1 MRDEQKKA
9 LLSVVGFIVIFFAL
23 WGLGDV
29 ALPKHVPVG
38 AVLEGLIIGGL
49 FSLPA
54 MGLVLV
60 YRSARII
67 NFAQMEIG
75 GVAGTVSVALMLG
88 NHVSYAISC
97 LAGIGSAIAIGFLID
112 RIVIWRFQ
120 NAPRLI
126 LTVATIGVMQLLGAI
141 EYEIPNLYP
150 QAAFQNLS
158 KFSVPFSFTKSI
170 SGFVFDGNS
179 LLAAIVV
186 PVVAILIWIFVSRT
200 DLGAG
205 IRACADSS
213 ERALLLG
220 IPVRTLSLITWVVAS
235 VLSAIGWILSQH
247 IIGVTIGQPLGPQ
260 YLIFPLA
267 AAAIGRFESLPITF
281 AASLLLGVFRQG
293 VFFGTSNESISEL
306 GFVIVIFLALALQR
320 QNYTKVWESGLGAF
334 KAVAEVRPLP
344 EIVSKTTAIK
354 LLKLTLVIAGI
365 LIFVVLPAFNNSLT
379 STSHFA
385 DAISIAIY
393 AIVAVS
399 LVVLTGWA
407 GQLSF
412 GQFGIV
418 AAGSSA
424 TAVALM
430 SWHLNV
436 ALAILFAIPVGIVI
450 SLIIGIPALRLP
462 GLNLAVITF
471 AFAQLMYDYFLNS
484 ANIPVLSPNVV
495 NFGPL
500 FGRIDLT
507 DQRSLYYVCL
517 VVVVLTALGA
527 RNLLKSRTGR
537 VIRAIRDNERAGAA
551 YGASPLRAKLVAFT
565 YSGAAAGIAGALY
578 VISLRQMSQG
588 AFLPDYSINVFTM
601 VVVGGMA
608 SLLGGISG
616 AILFGIIYIATQ
628 NSPAWEYF
636 STGAVYLLIL
646 YFLPQGISGVIY
658 QIRDYLVR
666 NVLFKKLF
674 EQKQELSTEGSASV
688 IPGPTH
694 DAALRLTALEDLEI
708 AGKQTRQQPVQVGNP
723 QLAMLGC
730 FEVDAGYGRAQVL
743 YGVSVAVTPGE
754 ILALLGTNGAGKS
767 TLLRVFS
774 GLLKPKSGEIYF
786 DSKEITNLS
795 TLERVKSGLIMVPG
809 GRGVFGSLT
818 VEENLRLAAWMYKR
832 DKEFVRSTLTKVFT
846 LFPALSKR
854 TKVKASMLS
863 GGEQQMLTLAQALF
877 CKPKVLLI
885 DELSL
890 GLAPTVVAELLNA
903 VRAMAQEGMTIV
915 IVEQSVNVATAIAN
929 RAVFMERGQVRFSG
943 PTPSI
948 EQQPNLLRS
957 VFLRAASKA
966 ANRIR
971 SEHEA
976 QRIIDRQSITAFGVV
991 NITKRFGAVTA
1002 LDEIT
1007 ISVSKG
1013 EILGIIGANG
1023 AGKTTLF
1030 DVCSGFLEPDS
1041 GRVVME
1047 GVNITAL
1054 APYQR
1059 AIRGLGRVF
1068 QDAQLFP
1075 SLTLK
1080 EVLAVALERH
1090 VEVKDPLAGIL
1101 GLAKVAESERKIS
1114 ARVDEL
1120 IELMGLGRWRNAFVS
1135 ELSTGT
1141 RRVVDLACAM
1151 AHRPRVL
1158 LLDEPSAGMA
1168 QRESE
1173 AMGELL
1179 LGLRAETGAT
1189 FVVIEHDVPLVSY
1202 VSDRLVCLHLGRV
1215 IAEGQVNSVLENPAV
1230 IAAYLGRDET
1240 TIQRSSMPRP
1250 SVAPTGVAPQRTP
1263 WAPPTQPPAAT

>member
-1 MRDEQKKA
+1 VRPEQKKA
-9 LLSVVGFIVIFFAL
+9 LFSVIGFIAIFFAL
-23 WGLGDV
+23 WGLGDI
-29 ALPKHVPVG
+29 ALPKTIPGG
-38 AVLEGLIIGGL
+38 AIIQGLIIGGL

-75 GVAGTVSVALMLG
+75 GLAGAVAVALMLG
-88 NHVSYAISC
+88 NHVSFAIAC
-97 LAGIGSAIAIGFLID
+97 LAGIGSAILVGVLID
-112 RIVIWRFQ
+112 RIIIWRFQ

-126 LTVATIGVMQLLGAI
+126 LTVATIGVMQILGAI

-150 QAAFQNLS
+150 QGAFQNPA
-158 KFSVPFSFTKSI
+158 KFSVPFSFTKNV

-186 PVVAILIWIFVSRT
+186 PVVALLLWLFVSKT

-220 IPVRTLSLITWVVAS
+220 IPVRMLSLITWVVAS

-247 IIGVTIGQPLGPQ
+247 IIGFSIGQPLGPQ

-267 AAAIGRFESLPITF
+267 AAAIGRFESLPITL
-281 AASLLLGVFRQG
+281 AASLILGAFRQS
-293 VFFGTSNESISEL
+293 VFFSTSNESISEV

-344 EIVSKTTAIK
+344 DIVSKTTLIRV
-354 LLKLTLVIAGI
+354 LKIALAVAGL
-365 LIFVVLPAFNNSLT
+365 LIFVVLPAFNTSL
-379 STSHFA
+379 SSANHMA
-385 DAISIAIY
+385 DAVNIAIY
-393 AIVAVS
+393 AVVAVS

-412 GQFGIV
+412 GQFGIA

-436 ALAILFAIPVGIVI
+436 ALAILFAIPVGII
-450 SLIIGIPALRLP
+450 LSLVIGIPALRLP
-462 GLNLAVITF
+462 GLNLAVMTF

-484 ANIPVLSPNVV
+484 ANIPVLSPPVV
-495 NFGPL
+495 NFTPL

-507 DQRSLYYVCL
+507 SQRALYYVCL

-527 RNLLKSRTGR
+527 RNLAKSRTGR
-537 VIRAIRDNERAGAA
+537 IIKAIRDNERAGAA
-551 YGASPLRAKLVAFT
+551 YGASPLRAKLVAFS

-616 AILFGIIYIATQ
+616 AILFGVISIAAQ
-628 NSPAWEYF
+628 SSPAWEYF
-636 STGAVYLLIL
+636 SSGAVFLIIL

-658 QIRDYLVR
+658 QIRDYLIR
-666 NVLFKKLF
+666 NVFFKKLLDEH
-674 EQKQELSTEGSASV
+674 EQVQPERPSSV
-688 IPGPTH
+688 IPGPAH
-694 DAALRLTALEDLEI
+694 EAALRLTALEELEVVS
-708 AGKQTRQQPVQVGNP
+708 KQTRHQQTVQAGNP
-723 QLAMLGC
+723 ESAMLGC
-730 FEVDAGYGRAQVL
+730 LDVDAGYGRSQIL
-743 YGVSVAVTPGE
+743 YGVSVAVAPGE

-774 GLLKPKSGEIYF
+774 GLLKPKHGEVYF
-786 DSKEITNLS
+786 NAQPITNLS
-795 TLERVKSGLIMVPG
+795 TLQRVQRGLIMVPG

-854 TKVKASMLS
+854 AKVKASMLS
-863 GGEQQMLTLAQALF
+863 GGEQQMLTLSQALF

-903 VRAMAQEGMTIV
+903 VRAMAREGVTIV

-943 PTPSI
+943 PTPSV

-966 ANRIR
+966 ATRIR

-976 QRIIDRQSITAFGVV
+976 QRMVDRQSITAFGVV
-991 NITKRFGAVTA
+991 NVSKRFGSVSA
-1002 LDEIT
+1002 LEDVS

-1030 DVCSGFLEPDS
+1030 DVCSGFLDPDS

-1047 GVNITAL
+1047 GVNITPL

-1075 SLTLK
+1075 SMTVK
-1080 EVLAVALERH
+1080 EVLSVALERH

-1101 GLAKVAESERKIS
+1101 GLAKVAESERKID
-1114 ARVDEL
+1114 ARVEEL
-1120 IELMGLGRWRNAFVS
+1120 IELMGLGRWRNSFVS

-1189 FVVIEHDVPLVSY
+1189 FLVIEHDVPLVSY
-1202 VSDRLVCLHLGRV
+1202 VSDRLVCLHLGQV
-1215 IAEGQVNSVLENPAV
+1215 IAEGQVTAVLENPAV
-1230 IAAYLGRDET
+1230 ISAYLGRDEAA
-1240 TIQRSSMPRP
+1240 IQRSTMPG
-1250 SVAPTGVAPQRTP
+1250 APAGVAQTQRTP
-1263 WAPPTQPPAAT
+1263 WAPPQQPSTPA